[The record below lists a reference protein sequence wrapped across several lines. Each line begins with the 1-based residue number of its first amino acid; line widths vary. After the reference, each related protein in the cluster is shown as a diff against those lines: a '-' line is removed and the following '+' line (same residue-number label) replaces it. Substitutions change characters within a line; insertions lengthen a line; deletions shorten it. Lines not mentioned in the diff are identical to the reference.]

1 MPEISRFFGIRI
13 AMFFNEH
20 NPPHFHALYEGRK
33 VAVDIRTL
41 AVSEGSISPRA
52 QGLVIEWAALHQ
64 QDLMAAWNQIRAGQ
78 TPGKIAP
85 LE

>member
-33 VAVDIRTL
+33 VAFNIRHWQS
-41 AVSEGSISPRA
+41 AKAHYRHAPRA
-52 QGLVIEWAALHQ
+52 W
-64 QDLMAAWNQIRAGQ
+64 
-78 TPGKIAP
+78 
-85 LE
+85 

>member
-20 NPPHFHALYEGRK
+20 NPPHFHAMYEGRK
-33 VAVDIRTL
+33 AAFNIRTL
-41 AVSEGSISPRA
+41 AMSEGSLPPRVC
-52 QGLVIEWAALHQ
+52 GFIVEWATLHQ
-64 QDLMAAWNQIRAGQ
+64 QELLDDWNHLRAGQ
-78 TPGKIAP
+78 APAKIAP